1 MWLLSAWYFSVKYVF
16 YISIV
21 PLNLHFSTRK
31 KHIFWNLK
39 NKTIFNTSD
48 LSTYLT
54 FFSIFFLAPCLCLPL
69 KKEHCVGILASLS
82 FSPCTFFCQSILQ
95 NLLHFFKWKIISVS
109 KKKKGQLAGKKWW
122 SRINYYSKEK
132 CF

>member
-39 NKTIFNTSD
+39 NKTIFNTS
-48 LSTYLT
+48 LIFQHIWR
-54 FFSIFFLAPCLCLPL
+54 FFLFFLAPCLCLPL
-69 KKEHCVGILASLS
+69 KKEQCVVILASLS

-109 KKKKGQLAGKKWW
+109 KKKEQLAGKKWW